1 MLILAS
7 ASPRRK
13 DLLTEAGYVFEIIV
27 PDVVEAHD
35 TAASPL
41 ELTRG
46 NALLKARAVAA
57 QHPERMV
64 LGADTLVAIDD
75 TVLGKPA
82 DLDEAHDMLTRL
94 AGRTHGVTTSVAL
107 LHAGQENCLEIT
119 TRVTFLPLDSAGI
132 RRYLT
137 LINPLD
143 KAGAYAA
150 QEHGSEIIAR
160 VDGSWT
166 NVVGLPMEAVTTALA
181 AAGFHPSQPGKSY
194 QTSI

>member
-1 MLILAS
+1 M
-7 ASPRRK
+7 
-13 DLLTEAGYVFEIIV
+13 EAGYDFDIIV

-35 TAASPL
+35 EAASPL

-57 QHPERMV
+57 EHPARMV
-64 LGADTLVAIDD
+64 IGADTLVAIDD

-82 DLDEAHDMLTRL
+82 DMEEAHAMLTRL

-107 LHAGQENCLEIT
+107 LQRGREKCLEIT
-119 TRVTFLPLDSAGI
+119 TRVTFLPLSAEGI

-137 LINPLD
+137 LIDPLD

-150 QEHGSEIIAR
+150 QEHGSEIIAG
-160 VDGSWT
+160 VEGSWT
-166 NVVGLPMEAVTTALA
+166 NVVGLPMEAVTEALS
-181 AAGFHPSQPGKSY
+181 AAGIRPARLGKSY
-194 QTSI
+194 ETSI